1 MHGCACLGESV
12 SASTTIYSG
21 WTWDEVVGSA
31 ALAAALIKKGK
42 RVFIEFPSP
51 QEVKSLIISGAY
63 TIGISHREGAILRN
77 TTAIKFFNDKKLGI
91 IFRYDGSGRSEIIM
105 KFANVRSITETVLEY
120 ILTLNEKINV
130 PEQLLND
137 IVSMNELRLDRLSR
151 VGKIMYKAL
160 KMNYNNKEFR
170 REMYNFALN
179 AIKTKSLKL
188 PEPVIREATKFDE
201 ALKIAGKLVREEH
214 YIKYNTI
221 PLLVVSTKFDDEFIK
236 ENFSLLKPIAY
247 DLLLKLCRSNG
258 LGMLVLETDL
268 GHTLRICLHKKDLS
282 FVKIISSIPREL
294 SEKLLISLRG
304 NHIIIKYKNPSES
317 NLDNV
322 LSLVNKITAS
332 ILESGQ

>member
-1 MHGCACLGESV
+1 V
-12 SASTTIYSG
+12 STSTTIYSG

-31 ALAAALIKKGK
+31 VLATALIKKGK
-42 RVFIEFPSP
+42 RAFIEFPSP

-63 TIGISHREGAILRN
+63 SIGISHREGAILRN
-77 TTAIKFFNDKKLGI
+77 TTAVKFFGDKKLGI

-105 KFANVRSITETVLEY
+105 KFANVRSVTETVLEY
-120 ILTLNEKINV
+120 VLTLNEKIDV
-130 PEQLLND
+130 PDQLLND
-137 IVSMNELRLDRLSR
+137 IVNMNEVRLDKLSR

-179 AIKTKSLKL
+179 AIKTRSLKL
-188 PEPVIREATKFDE
+188 PETVVREAAKFDE
-201 ALKIAGKLVREEH
+201 ALRIAGRLIKEEH
-214 YIKYNTI
+214 YVKYDTI
-221 PLLVVSTKFDDEFIK
+221 PLLVVSTKFNDDFVRQ
-236 ENFSLLKPIAY
+236 NFSMLKPIAY

-268 GHTLRICLHKKDLS
+268 GHTLRVCLHKKDLS
-282 FVKIISSIPREL
+282 FVKIISSIPREI

-317 NLDNV
+317 SLDNV
-322 LSLVNKITAS
+322 LGLVDKITSS
-332 ILESGQ
+332 ILQSGH

>member
-1 MHGCACLGESV
+1 V
-12 SASTTIYSG
+12 STSTTIYSG

-31 ALAAALIKKGK
+31 VLATALIKKGK
-42 RVFIEFPSP
+42 RAFIEFPSP

-63 TIGISHREGAILRN
+63 SIGISHREGAILRN
-77 TTAIKFFNDKKLGI
+77 TTAVKFFGDKKLGI

-105 KFANVRSITETVLEY
+105 KFANVRSVTETVLEY
-120 ILTLNEKINV
+120 ALTLNEKIDV
-130 PEQLLND
+130 PDQLLND
-137 IVSMNELRLDRLSR
+137 IVNMNEVRLDKLSR

-179 AIKTKSLKL
+179 AIKTRSLKL
-188 PEPVIREATKFDE
+188 PETVVREAAKFDE
-201 ALKIAGKLVREEH
+201 ALRIAGRLIKEEH
-214 YIKYNTI
+214 YVKYDTI
-221 PLLVVSTKFDDEFIK
+221 PLLVVSTKFNDDFVRQ
-236 ENFSLLKPIAY
+236 NFSMLKPIAY

-268 GHTLRICLHKKDLS
+268 GHTLRVCLHKKDLS
-282 FVKIISSIPREL
+282 FVKIISSIPREI

-317 NLDNV
+317 SLDNV
-322 LSLVNKITAS
+322 LGLVDKITSS
-332 ILESGQ
+332 ILQSGH

>member
-1 MHGCACLGESV
+1 MST
-12 SASTTIYSG
+12 STTIYSG

-31 ALAAALIKKGK
+31 VLATALIKKGK
-42 RVFIEFPSP
+42 RAFIEFPSP

-63 TIGISHREGAILRN
+63 SIGISHREGAILRN
-77 TTAIKFFNDKKLGI
+77 TTAVKFFGDKKLGI

-105 KFANVRSITETVLEY
+105 KFANVRSVTETVLEY
-120 ILTLNEKINV
+120 VLTLNEKIDV
-130 PEQLLND
+130 PDQLLND
-137 IVSMNELRLDRLSR
+137 IVNMNEVRLDKLSR

-179 AIKTKSLKL
+179 AIKTRSLKL
-188 PEPVIREATKFDE
+188 PETVVREAAKFDE
-201 ALKIAGKLVREEH
+201 ALRIAGRLIKEEH
-214 YIKYNTI
+214 YVKYDTI
-221 PLLVVSTKFDDEFIK
+221 PLLVVSTKFNDNFIRQ
-236 ENFSLLKPIAY
+236 NFSLLKPIAY

-268 GHTLRICLHKKDLS
+268 GHTLRVCLHKKDLS
-282 FVKIISSIPREL
+282 FVKIISSIPREV

-317 NLDNV
+317 SLDNV
-322 LSLVNKITAS
+322 LGLVDKITSS
-332 ILESGQ
+332 ILQSGH

>member
-1 MHGCACLGESV
+1 MST
-12 SASTTIYSG
+12 STTIYSG

-31 ALAAALIKKGK
+31 VLATALIKKGK
-42 RVFIEFPSP
+42 RAFIEFPSP

-63 TIGISHREGAILRN
+63 SIGISHREGAILRN
-77 TTAIKFFNDKKLGI
+77 TTAVKFFGDKKLGI

-105 KFANVRSITETVLEY
+105 KFANVRSVTETVLEY
-120 ILTLNEKINV
+120 VLTLNEKIDV
-130 PEQLLND
+130 PDQLLND
-137 IVSMNELRLDRLSR
+137 IVNMNEVRLDKLSR

-179 AIKTKSLKL
+179 AIKTRSLKL
-188 PEPVIREATKFDE
+188 PETVVREAAKFDE
-201 ALKIAGKLVREEH
+201 ALRIAGRLIKEEH
-214 YIKYNTI
+214 YVKYDTI
-221 PLLVVSTKFDDEFIK
+221 PLLVVSTKFNDDFVRQ
-236 ENFSLLKPIAY
+236 NFSMLKPIAY

-268 GHTLRICLHKKDLS
+268 GHTLRVCLHKKDLS
-282 FVKIISSIPREL
+282 FVKIISSIPREI

-317 NLDNV
+317 SLDNV
-322 LSLVNKITAS
+322 LGLVDKITSS
-332 ILESGQ
+332 ILQSGH

>member
-1 MHGCACLGESV
+1 MST
-12 SASTTIYSG
+12 STTIYSG

-31 ALAAALIKKGK
+31 VLATALIKKGK
-42 RVFIEFPSP
+42 RAFIEFPSP

-63 TIGISHREGAILRN
+63 SIGISHREGAILRN
-77 TTAIKFFNDKKLGI
+77 TTAVKFFGDKKLGI

-105 KFANVRSITETVLEY
+105 KFANVRSVTETVLEY
-120 ILTLNEKINV
+120 VLTLNEKIDV
-130 PEQLLND
+130 PDQLLND
-137 IVSMNELRLDRLSR
+137 IVNMNEVRLDKLSR

-179 AIKTKSLKL
+179 AIKTRSLKL
-188 PEPVIREATKFDE
+188 PETVVREAAKFDE
-201 ALKIAGKLVREEH
+201 ALRIAGRLIKEEH
-214 YIKYNTI
+214 YVKYDTI
-221 PLLVVSTKFDDEFIK
+221 PLLVVSTKFNDNFIRQ
-236 ENFSLLKPIAY
+236 NFSLLKPIAY

-268 GHTLRICLHKKDLS
+268 GHTLRVCLHKKDLS
-282 FVKIISSIPREL
+282 FVKIISSIPREI

-317 NLDNV
+317 SLDNV
-322 LSLVNKITAS
+322 LGLVDKITSS
-332 ILESGQ
+332 ILQSGH

>member
-1 MHGCACLGESV
+1 MS
-12 SASTTIYSG
+12 SSTTIYSG

-31 ALAAALIKKGK
+31 ALATALIKKGK

-51 QEVKSLIISGAY
+51 QEVKSLVINGAY
-63 TIGISHREGAILRN
+63 AVGISHREGAILRN
-77 TTAIKFFNDKKLGI
+77 TIAIKFFSDKKLGV
-91 IFRYDGSGRSEIIM
+91 IFRYDGAGKPEAIM
-105 KFANVRSITETVLEY
+105 KFANVKSVTETILEY
-120 ILTLNEKINV
+120 VLTLNEKIEI

-137 IVSMNELRLDRLSR
+137 IMSMNELRLDKLSR

-170 REMYNFALN
+170 KAMYNFALN

-188 PEPVIREATKFDE
+188 PESVIREATKFDE
-201 ALKIAGKLVREEH
+201 ALKIASKLVKEEH
-214 YIKYNTI
+214 YIKYDSI

-258 LGMLVLETDL
+258 LGMLILETDL

-294 SEKLLISLRG
+294 SERLLISLRG

-317 NLDNV
+317 SLDNV
-322 LSLVNKITAS
+322 LDLVNKITAS
-332 ILESGQ
+332 ILEEEQKR

>member
-1 MHGCACLGESV
+1 V
-12 SASTTIYSG
+12 STSTTIYSG

-31 ALAAALIKKGK
+31 ALATALIKKGK

-63 TIGISHREGAILRN
+63 SIGISHREGAILRN
-77 TTAIKFFNDKKLGI
+77 TTAVKFFGDKKLGV
-91 IFRYDGSGRSEIIM
+91 IFKYDGSGRSEIIM
-105 KFANVRSITETVLEY
+105 KFANVRSVTETVLEY
-120 ILTLNEKINV
+120 VLTLNEKIDV
-130 PEQLLND
+130 PDQLLND
-137 IVSMNELRLDRLSR
+137 IVNMNEVRFDKLSR

-179 AIKTKSLKL
+179 AIKTRSLKL
-188 PEPVIREATKFDE
+188 PETVVREAAKFDE
-201 ALKIAGKLVREEH
+201 ALRIAGRLIKEEH
-214 YIKYNTI
+214 YVKYDTI
-221 PLLVVSTKFDDEFIK
+221 PLLVVSTKFNDNFIRQ
-236 ENFSLLKPIAY
+236 NFSLLKPIAY

-268 GHTLRICLHKKDLS
+268 GHTLRVCLHKKDLS
-282 FVKIISSIPREL
+282 FVKIISSIPREV

-317 NLDNV
+317 SLDNV
-322 LSLVNKITAS
+322 LGLVDKITSS
-332 ILESGQ
+332 ILQSGH

>member
-1 MHGCACLGESV
+1 MST
-12 SASTTIYSG
+12 STTIYSG

-31 ALAAALIKKGK
+31 ALATALIKKGK

-63 TIGISHREGAILRN
+63 SIGISHREGAILRN
-77 TTAIKFFNDKKLGI
+77 TTAVKFFGDKKLGV
-91 IFRYDGSGRSEIIM
+91 IFKYDGSGRSEIIM
-105 KFANVRSITETVLEY
+105 KFANVRSVTETVLEY
-120 ILTLNEKINV
+120 VLTLNEKIDV
-130 PEQLLND
+130 PDQLLND
-137 IVSMNELRLDRLSR
+137 IVNMNEVRFDKLSR

-179 AIKTKSLKL
+179 AIKTRSLKL
-188 PEPVIREATKFDE
+188 PETVVREAAKFDE
-201 ALKIAGKLVREEH
+201 ALRIAGRLIKEEH
-214 YIKYNTI
+214 YVKYDTI
-221 PLLVVSTKFDDEFIK
+221 PLLVVSTKFNDNFIRQ
-236 ENFSLLKPIAY
+236 NFSLLKPIAY

-268 GHTLRICLHKKDLS
+268 GHTLRVCLHKKDLS
-282 FVKIISSIPREL
+282 FVKIISSIPREI

-317 NLDNV
+317 SLDNV
-322 LSLVNKITAS
+322 LGLVDKITSS
-332 ILESGQ
+332 ILQSGH

>member
-1 MHGCACLGESV
+1 MST
-12 SASTTIYSG
+12 STTIYSG

-31 ALAAALIKKGK
+31 ALATALIKKGK

-63 TIGISHREGAILRN
+63 SIGISHREGAILRN
-77 TTAIKFFNDKKLGI
+77 TTAVKFFGDKKLGV
-91 IFRYDGSGRSEIIM
+91 IFKYDGSGRSEIIM
-105 KFANVRSITETVLEY
+105 KFANVRSVTETVLEY
-120 ILTLNEKINV
+120 VLTLNEKIDV
-130 PEQLLND
+130 PDQLLND
-137 IVSMNELRLDRLSR
+137 IVNMNEVRFDKLSR

-179 AIKTKSLKL
+179 AIKTRSLKL
-188 PEPVIREATKFDE
+188 PETVVREAAKFDE
-201 ALKIAGKLVREEH
+201 ALRIAGRLIKEEH
-214 YIKYNTI
+214 YVKYDTI
-221 PLLVVSTKFDDEFIK
+221 PLLVVSTKFNDNFIRQ
-236 ENFSLLKPIAY
+236 NFSLLKPIAY

-268 GHTLRICLHKKDLS
+268 GHTLRVCLHKKDLS
-282 FVKIISSIPREL
+282 FVKIISSIPREV

-317 NLDNV
+317 SLDNV
-322 LSLVNKITAS
+322 LGLVDKITSS
-332 ILESGQ
+332 ILQSGH

>member
-1 MHGCACLGESV
+1 MST
-12 SASTTIYSG
+12 STTIYSG

-31 ALAAALIKKGK
+31 VLATALIKKGK
-42 RVFIEFPSP
+42 RAFIEFPSP

-63 TIGISHREGAILRN
+63 SIGISHREGAILRN
-77 TTAIKFFNDKKLGI
+77 TTAVKFFGDKKLGI

-105 KFANVRSITETVLEY
+105 KFANVRSVTETVLEY
-120 ILTLNEKINV
+120 ALTLNEKIDV
-130 PEQLLND
+130 PDQLLND
-137 IVSMNELRLDRLSR
+137 IVNMNEVRLDKLSR

-179 AIKTKSLKL
+179 AIKTRSLKL
-188 PEPVIREATKFDE
+188 PETVVREAAKFDE
-201 ALKIAGKLVREEH
+201 ALRIAGRLIKEEH
-214 YIKYNTI
+214 YVKYDTI
-221 PLLVVSTKFDDEFIK
+221 PLLVVSTKFNDDFVRQ
-236 ENFSLLKPIAY
+236 NFSMLKPIAY

-268 GHTLRICLHKKDLS
+268 GHTLRVCLHKKDLS
-282 FVKIISSIPREL
+282 FVKIISSIPREI

-317 NLDNV
+317 SLDNV
-322 LSLVNKITAS
+322 LGLVDKITSS
-332 ILESGQ
+332 ILQSGH